1 MEYFVFT
8 LNNRQYWAS
17 LDEIIKTD
25 KISGE
30 IGNKIKADSVQLV
43 LKDEKLEIGVP
54 NLSDFSIN
62 LEITE
67 QGKEKKQHG
76 LKYKAKG
83 NYRRHWGFRR
93 EFTKIKI
100 LGVAT

>member
-1 MEYFVFT
+1 MEYFVFI

-17 LDEIIKTD
+17 NAEVIKTD
-25 KISGE
+25 KIAGE
-30 IGNKIKADSVQLV
+30 VGNKIMADSVQLA
-43 LKDEKLEIGVP
+43 LKDEKVEIGAP
-54 NLSDFSIN
+54 NLADLSLN
-62 LEITE
+62 LEIAE

-93 EFTKIKI
+93 EFSKVKV
-100 LGVAT
+100 LGSGF

>member
-1 MEYFVFT
+1 MEYYVFT

-17 LDEIIKTD
+17 LGETIKTD

-30 IGNKIKADSVQLV
+30 IGNKIKTDAVQLV
-43 LKDEKLEIGVP
+43 LKDEKVEIGAP
-54 NLSDFSIN
+54 NLADFALN
-62 LEITE
+62 LEIAE

-93 EFTKIKI
+93 EFSKIKI
-100 LGVAT
+100 LGIA